1 MPDQVRHDDGRFMG
15 QHLMQQLRAPLLIL
29 TLFSLLIPLPAIAG
43 GSPETTL
50 LVVNADSPLSLTVAN
65 IYTRLRE
72 IPGNHVVW
80 LHDIP
85 SLGKID
91 IKTFRERIWAPVR
104 KYMDKQG
111 LAEDIDS
118 IVYSAD
124 FPYAV
129 DLRQE
134 LKQHKVKPHRYI
146 GRYASLTGLT
156 YFAWQ
161 VENNKIGY
169 LSRYPNRYFRR
180 DLTVKINWVENLKK
194 EDEIQ
199 LKNARKALRK
209 KEYQAAYEN
218 LLSLNRKYPHR
229 ASILLPLAEVQARLE
244 KRDQAISSLK
254 QLEALG
260 VHNSLVLRNSRHL
273 KKLHDD
279 PEFMRILQRMDTP
292 SARFEKPHG
301 FRSRYHWS
309 RYVLPQSDIDS
320 DKYFLSAML
329 AYTGQRGNSL
339 PEIKYYLERSAA
351 SDGSHPNGTVY
362 LMENGDIRAEARQP
376 WYSDTCAL
384 LKEIDK
390 RCEILSR
397 GVGSRRGIL
406 PENRQDIIGLTTGAR
421 SFKWN
426 ASNSKLFPGAIADS
440 FTSYGGDFDNR
451 KQTKLTEFLRQ
462 GAAGSSG
469 AVTEPF
475 SIAEKFPLPPMH
487 YYYAMGSSLAEA
499 WYQAVASPY
508 QAILVGDPLAQPFAD
523 FSKPRL
529 ARPNPDRPWQGEV
542 YLYAETSASNSQKIS
557 QLELWVDGL
566 PVSEA
571 PAGKPLIWDTRTV
584 SDGFHDL
591 RLVAVDDDPIETR
604 SYRRYSIYVS
614 NKTIDFE
621 VKVKNNEPVYYE
633 NIVIT
638 GKAADDT
645 VIEIF
650 QGSRVLG
657 SIKVEN
663 GDWKIMI
670 PSEKLGIG
678 TVVLSVIAT
687 GTNGDRI
694 YTKPLSLNI
703 KPAPDSPAVNE
714 NFSGEPGLLATL
726 QYKNAGNEFQKIEKL
741 DGRYKNLINKKLPLE
756 KIQINGQFRV
766 NQSGFHQLTIS
777 TKNQITITVDGQ
789 RYQREAPMKEYSLV
803 YLPLFLKKGWHD
815 ISIQPSPEGMEK
827 LTVLLSGN
835 QVPMILGGK
844 HVRYNKNIM

>member
-1 MPDQVRHDDGRFMG
+1 MRRNNDVVG
-15 QHLMQQLRAPLLIL
+15 QHGFEPGVRYLHVMRYLLIVL
-29 TLFSLLIPLPAIAG
+29 TLFSLIVPLPAVAG

-65 IYTRLRE
+65 TYSRLRE
-72 IPGNHVVW
+72 IPANHVVW

-85 SLGKID
+85 SLGRIN

-156 YFAWQ
+156 YFARQ
-161 VENNKIGY
+161 VENNQIGY

-180 DLTVKINWVENLKK
+180 DLTVKITLVKDMKK
-194 EDEIQ
+194 EDETQ
-199 LKNARKALRK
+199 LKKARNTLRK
-209 KEYQAAYEN
+209 KEYQAAYES
-218 LLSLNRKYPHR
+218 LLSLNSKYSPR
-229 ASILLPLAEVQARLE
+229 ASILLPLAEAQASLE
-244 KRDQAISSLK
+244 KRDQAIDTLK
-254 QLEALG
+254 QLEELG
-260 VHNSLVLRNSRHL
+260 ANNSLVLRNSRYL

-279 PEFMRILQRMDTP
+279 PEFIQILQRMDTP
-292 SARFEKPHG
+292 TARFEKPHG

-309 RYVLPQSDIDS
+309 RYTLPRTDNTTDQ
-320 DKYFLSAML
+320 YFLSAML

-351 SDGSHPNGTVY
+351 SDSSHPNGAVY
-362 LMENGDIRAEARQP
+362 LMENGDIRTEARQP

-384 LKEIDK
+384 LEAMGRK
-390 RCEILSR
+390 CEILE
-397 GVGSRRGIL
+397 GIL
-406 PENRQDIIGLTTGAR
+406 PKNRQDIIGLTTGTR
-421 SFKWN
+421 SFKWKS
-426 ASNSKLFPGAIADS
+426 SNNRLLPGAIADS
-440 FTSYGGDFDNR
+440 FTSYGGDFDTR
-451 KQTKLTEFLRQ
+451 PQTKLTEFLRQ

-475 SIAEKFPLPPMH
+475 SFAEKFPLPLMH

-508 QAILVGDPLAQPFAD
+508 QTILVGDPLAQPFAD
-523 FSKPRL
+523 FSKTRL

-557 QLELWVDGL
+557 QLELWIDGL
-566 PVSEA
+566 PISEA
-571 PAGKPLIWDTRTV
+571 AAGKPLIWDTRTV
-584 SDGFHDL
+584 SDGYHDL
-591 RLVAVDDDPIETR
+591 RLVAVDDGPIETR
-604 SYRRYSIYVS
+604 SYKRYSIYVS

-633 NIVIT
+633 NIVVT
-638 GKAADDT
+638 GNATDT

-650 QGSRVLG
+650 QGSRALG

-678 TVVLSVIAT
+678 KVLLSVIAT

-694 YTKPLSLNI
+694 YTKPLWLNI

-714 NFSGEPGLLATL
+714 GLSGEPGLLATL
-726 QYKNAGNEFQKIEKL
+726 QYKGTGIEFRKIENL
-741 DGRYKNLINKKLPLE
+741 DGRYNKLINKKALLE
-756 KIQINGQFRV
+756 NIQIDGQFRV
-766 NQSGFHQLTIS
+766 DQSGFHQLTIS
-777 TKNQITITVDGQ
+777 TKNEITISVDGQ
-789 RYQREAPMKEYSLV
+789 RYQREAPMKEYGLV
-803 YLPLFLKKGWHD
+803 YLPLFLARGWHN
-815 ISIQPSPEGMEK
+815 ISIQPSPRGMEK

-844 HVRYNKNIM
+844 QIRYNKNIM

>member
-1 MPDQVRHDDGRFMG
+1 MNTCYLKIPVFNI
-15 QHLMQQLRAPLLIL
+15 LLL
-29 TLFSLLIPLPAIAG
+29 ASLLIPLPAVAG

-65 IYTRLRE
+65 AYTHLRE
-72 IPGNHVVW
+72 IPANHVVW

-85 SLGKID
+85 SLGRVN
-91 IKTFRERIWAPVR
+91 IKTFRERIWTPVR
-104 KYMDKQG
+104 KYMDEQG
-111 LAEDIDS
+111 LSEHIDT

-156 YFAWQ
+156 YFARQ
-161 VENNKIGY
+161 VENSQIGY
-169 LSRYPNRYFRR
+169 LSRNPNRYFRR
-180 DLTVKINWVENLKK
+180 DLMAKITLVDMKN
-194 EDEIQ
+194 EDEK
-199 LKNARKALRK
+199 LYKEARKALRN
-209 KEYQAAYEN
+209 KEYLVAYESF
-218 LLSLNRKYPHR
+218 LSLNRKYSPR
-229 ASILLPLAEVQARLE
+229 ASILLPLAEAQARLE
-244 KRDQAISSLK
+244 KRDQAIVTLK

-260 VHNSLVLRNSRHL
+260 IHSSLVLRNSRDL
-273 KKLHDD
+273 KKLRND
-279 PEFMRILQRMDTP
+279 PEFMQILQRMDTP
-292 SARFEKPHG
+292 TARFEKPHG

-309 RYVLPQSDIDS
+309 RYSLPRSDNTS

-339 PEIKYYLERSAA
+339 PEIKYYLKRSAA

-384 LKEIDK
+384 LGALGRK
-390 RCEILSR
+390 CEILE
-397 GVGSRRGIL
+397 GIL
-406 PENRQDIIGLTTGAR
+406 PKNRQDIIGLTTGTR
-421 SFKWN
+421 SYKWQD
-426 ASNSKLFPGAIADS
+426 SNSKLLPGAIADS
-440 FTSYGGDFDNR
+440 FTSYGGDFDTR
-451 KQTKLTEFLRQ
+451 PQTKLTEFLRQ

-469 AVTEPF
+469 AVAEPYN
-475 SIAEKFPLPPMH
+475 IPEKFPLPLVH

-508 QAILVGDPLAQPFAD
+508 QAILVGDPLTRPFAD
-523 FSKPRL
+523 FSKPWL

-566 PVSEA
+566 PISEA
-571 PAGKPLIWDTRTV
+571 APGKPLIWDTRTV
-584 SDGFHDL
+584 GDGFHDL
-591 RLVAVDDDPIETR
+591 RLVAVNDDPIETR
-604 SYRRYSIYVS
+604 SYKRYSIYVS

-621 VKVKNNEPVYYE
+621 VKVKNTEPVYYE

-638 GKAADDT
+638 GNTADDT

-650 QGSRVLG
+650 QGLRVLG
-657 SIKVEN
+657 STKVEN
-663 GDWKIMI
+663 GNWKIMI

-678 TVVLSVIAT
+678 TVSFSVIAT

-694 YTKPLSLNI
+694 YTKPLWLTI
-703 KPAPDSPAVNE
+703 KPAPDSPALNE
-714 NFSGEPGLLATL
+714 DLSGEPGLLATL
-726 QYKNAGNEFQKIEKL
+726 QYKGTGIEFRKIENL
-741 DGRYKNLINKKLPLE
+741 DGRYNKLINKKALLE
-756 KIQINGQFRV
+756 NVQIDGQFNV
-766 NQSGFHQLTIS
+766 DQSGFHQLTIS
-777 TKNQITITVDGQ
+777 TKNEITISVDGQ
-789 RYQREAPMKEYSLV
+789 RYQRDAPVNEYGLV
-803 YLPLFLKKGWHD
+803 YFPLFLARGWHN
-815 ISIQPSPEGMEK
+815 ISIQPSPNGMGK

-835 QVPMILGGK
+835 QVPIILGGK
-844 HVRYNKNIM
+844 QIRYNKNIM

>member
-1 MPDQVRHDDGRFMG
+1 MNTCYLKIPVFNI
-15 QHLMQQLRAPLLIL
+15 LLL
-29 TLFSLLIPLPAIAG
+29 ASLLIPIPAVAG
-43 GSPETTL
+43 GGPETTL

-65 IYTRLRE
+65 TYTRLRE

-85 SLGKID
+85 SLGKVD
-91 IKTFRERIWAPVR
+91 MKTFRERIWAPVR
-104 KYMDKQG
+104 KHMDKQG

-129 DLRQE
+129 DLTRE

-156 YFAWQ
+156 YFARQ
-161 VENNKIGY
+161 VENNQIGY
-169 LSRYPNRYFRR
+169 LSRYPNQYFRR
-180 DLTVKINWVENLKK
+180 DLTAKINRVENLKK
-194 EDEIQ
+194 EDETE
-199 LKNARKALRK
+199 LKKARRALRK
-209 KEYQAAYEN
+209 KEYQAAYES
-218 LLSLNRKYPHR
+218 LLSLNNKYPRR
-229 ASILLPLAEVQARLE
+229 ALILLPLAEVQAQLE
-244 KRDQAISSLK
+244 MRARAVRSLK

-260 VHNSLVLRNSRHL
+260 VNNSLVLRNSRHL

-279 PEFMRILQRMDTP
+279 PEFIQILQRMDTP
-292 SARFEKPHG
+292 SSRFEKPHG

-309 RYVLPQSDIDS
+309 RYVLPQSDNAS
-320 DKYFLSAML
+320 DQYFLSAML

-339 PEIKYYLERSAA
+339 AEIKYYLKRSVA
-351 SDGSHPNGTVY
+351 SDGSHPKGTVY
-362 LMENGDIRAEARQP
+362 LMENGDVRAEARQP
-376 WYSDTCAL
+376 WFSDTCAL
-384 LKEIDK
+384 LKTINRK
-390 RCEILSR
+390 CEILSR
-397 GVGSRRGIL
+397 GAGSKLGIL
-406 PENRQDIIGLTTGAR
+406 PENRQDITGLVAGYR
-421 SFKWN
+421 DFKWKR
-426 ASNSKLFPGAIADS
+426 SNNILLPGAIAES
-440 FTSYGGDFDNR
+440 FTSYGGDFDKR
-451 KQTKLTEFLRQ
+451 QQTKLTEFLRQ

-469 AVTEPF
+469 TVTEPF
-475 SIAEKFPLPPMH
+475 SIAEKFPLPLMH

-529 ARPNPDRPWQGEV
+529 ARPNPDKPWQGKV
-542 YLYAETSASNSQKIS
+542 YLYAETSAGNSQKIS
-557 QLELWVDGL
+557 QMELWVDGL
-566 PVSEA
+566 PISEA

-584 SDGFHDL
+584 SDGYHDL
-591 RLVAVDDDPIETR
+591 RLVAVDSDPIETR

-638 GKAADDT
+638 GNTADDT

-678 TVVLSVIAT
+678 TVSLSVIAT

-694 YTKPLSLNI
+694 YTKPLWLTI

-714 NFSGEPGLLATL
+714 NFSGETGLLATL
-726 QYKNAGNEFQKIEKL
+726 EYKNAGNEFQKIEKL
-741 DGRYKNLINKKLPLE
+741 DGRYKNLINEKLPPE

-766 NQSGFHQLTIS
+766 NQSGFHQITIS
-777 TKNQITITVDGQ
+777 TKNEITISVDGQ
-789 RYQREAPMKEYSLV
+789 KYQREAPVNEYGLV
-803 YLPLFLKKGWHD
+803 YFPLFLARGWHN

-827 LTVLLSGN
+827 LIVLLSGN
-835 QVPMILGGK
+835 QVPGILGGK
-844 HVRYNKNIM
+844 QVRYKKEIR